1 LTKEQILKFDLPI
14 APFAEQRRI
23 VAKTE
28 AVLAKVRSSQDRLD
42 KIPTIIKR
50 FRQAVL
56 ATACDGRL
64 THDLRRSGA
73 GFGREVELGEI
84 AAEIRT
90 GPFGSA
96 LHKSDYVASG
106 VPVINPV
113 NLVQGKIVPSAE
125 ISINRGTFNRLR
137 DYALRTDDI
146 IIARRGEMGRCALVT
161 STQSGWLCGTGS
173 AILRL
178 KPEARPAYIALVI
191 SSPAARTYLSEASVG
206 TTMENL
212 NQKLFKAMPVF
223 LPSVAEQDEIVRRV
237 QDLHKFADRLEV
249 RHAKAKTHVDK
260 VTQSVLAK
268 AFRGQLVT
276 TEAEL
281 ARREGRE
288 YETAERLLERI
299 QATKGGDGST
309 GRRLR

>member
-1 LTKEQILKFDLPI
+1 
-14 APFAEQRRI
+14 
-23 VAKTE
+23 
-28 AVLAKVRSSQDRLD
+28 
-42 KIPTIIKR
+42 
-50 FRQAVL
+50 
-56 ATACDGRL
+56 
-64 THDLRRSGA
+64 
-73 GFGREVELGEI
+73 
-84 AAEIRT
+84 
-90 GPFGSA
+90 
-96 LHKSDYVASG
+96 
-106 VPVINPV
+106 
-113 NLVQGKIVPSAE
+113 
-125 ISINRGTFNRLR
+125 
-137 DYALRTDDI
+137 
-146 IIARRGEMGRCALVT
+146 
-161 STQSGWLCGTGS
+161 
-173 AILRL
+173 
-178 KPEARPAYIALVI
+178 
-191 SSPAARTYLSEASVG
+191 
-206 TTMENL
+206 
-212 NQKLFKAMPVF
+212 MPVF